1 VTAVSSII
9 DSNTSALLSLALDA
23 AGMRQQAIAQNIA
36 NANTPGYQRVTVS
49 FESRLAALTDSI
61 GKSGTPSLASL
72 GDYRPAFEYAAASEQ
87 GSGVALDMEVA
98 QLSENTLHHQA
109 LLKALSKHLALMG
122 IAINEGKR

>member
-1 VTAVSSII
+1 MVSII

-36 NANTPGYQRVTVS
+36 NANTPGYQRIGVS
-49 FESRLAALTDSI
+49 FESRLQALKD
-61 GKSGTPSLASL
+61 GAGNLQAPSLASL
-72 GDYRPAFEYAAASEQ
+72 GNYRPAFEYAAPAGQENNVS
-87 GSGVALDMEVA
+87 LDMEMA

-109 LLKALSKHLALMG
+109 LLKALTRHMSLVG

>member
-1 VTAVSSII
+1 MPII
-9 DSNTSALLSLALDA
+9 DSSTSALLSLALDA

-36 NANTPGYQRVTVS
+36 NANTPGYQRVSVS
-49 FESRLAALTDSI
+49 FESRLAALSDGAGRT
-61 GKSGTPSLASL
+61 GTPSLASL
-72 GDYRPAFEYAAASEQ
+72 ADYRPVFEVADASEQ

-109 LLKALSKHLALMG
+109 LLKALSRHLALLG